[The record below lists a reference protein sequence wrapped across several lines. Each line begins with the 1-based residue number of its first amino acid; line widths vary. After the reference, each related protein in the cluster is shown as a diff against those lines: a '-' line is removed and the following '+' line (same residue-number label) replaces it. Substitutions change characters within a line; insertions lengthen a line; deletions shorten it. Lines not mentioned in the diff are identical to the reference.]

1 MQNDAPTLHGVFQGL
16 NPLSLNPLP
25 KMASPHTSI
34 SPNRVTQS
42 PPKVF
47 FTNTHLRYYMK
58 YPTYKLYKFPA
69 NGYVVIVSV
78 LL

>member
-25 KMASPHTSI
+25 KMASPHKSI
-34 SPNRVTQS
+34 SPNGVTQS

-47 FTNTHLRYYMK
+47 FHIYAPK
-58 YPTYKLYKFPA
+58 ILYE
-69 NGYVVIVSV
+69 ISHI
-78 LL
+78 